1 VWIYQGLTP
10 AYPEKDR
17 DPGEHPLRHIAE
29 IEDPPH
35 WCPAAGRSVGPRFA
49 CGGTELV
56 GDSIAVTIKA
66 HRATEKLVRPSELRA
81 ASRVIGI
88 ELKSGTRPSA
98 PTTPPRR
105 MTKPATTPSGQ
116 TVGKGNRRQILVPLL
131 HNEGWSL
138 ISFKRL
144 HSGPTLPL
152 IRAGSRQRRSSSPL
166 KPGMKRQ
173 SDRDNGCP

>member
-1 VWIYQGLTP
+1 VWIYQRLTP

-29 IEDPPH
+29 IEDPPQ

-105 MTKPATTPSGQ
+105 MTKPATTPSGH
-116 TVGKGNRRQILVPLL
+116 TVGKGNPAADLGAAAP
-131 HNEGWSL
+131 
-138 ISFKRL
+138 
-144 HSGPTLPL
+144 
-152 IRAGSRQRRSSSPL
+152 
-166 KPGMKRQ
+166 
-173 SDRDNGCP
+173 